1 MEAAVAAV
9 AGRNKNTFS
18 APGKER
24 EPLREKNGKN
34 GAGASVRKG
43 EVKKGSATR
52 EGSPAR

>member
-1 MEAAVAAV
+1 MESAKAAVA
-9 AGRNKNTFS
+9 RKKNNSFS

>member
-1 MEAAVAAV
+1 VA
-9 AGRNKNTFS
+9 RKKNNSFS